1 MHKRLLKAGL
11 ACAAA
16 ALLGGSSL
24 MALADDDG
32 DGGKDHG
39 RPKFFVSAE
48 LIGFQEVPAVSTT
61 AKGRF
66 WAWVDTKANTITF
79 KLTYDALEGDVTQAH
94 VHFGQKSVNGGISFF
109 LCTNLTPAPA
119 GPLPPPCPVG
129 PAEVTGVITPDHII
143 GPTGQGI
150 EATSF
155 AEIAAALRNG
165 TAYANVHSSRWPA
178 GEVRGQLR

>member
-1 MHKRLLKAGL
+1 
-11 ACAAA
+11 
-16 ALLGGSSL
+16 
-24 MALADDDG
+24 
-32 DGGKDHG
+32 
-39 RPKFFVSAE
+39 
-48 LIGFQEVPAVSTT
+48 
-61 AKGRF
+61 
-66 WAWVDTKANTITF
+66 
-79 KLTYDALEGDVTQAH
+79 
-94 VHFGQKSVNGGISFF
+94 
-109 LCTNLTPAPA
+109 
-119 GPLPPPCPVG
+119 VG